1 MASVSL
7 DHISKQYP
15 NGVLALEAICLQAAD
30 GELFALVGPS
40 GCGKTTLLR
49 IVAGLETPTAG
60 HVHIGDRDVTAC
72 PAYRRDVAMVF
83 QRPTLYPHL
92 NVRSNLTFGLDARRF
107 FPSLRSDPAR
117 ESLIADAAGILGL
130 GDLLDRRPAELSGG
144 QQQRVALGR
153 AIVRHPAVFLLDEP
167 LSNLDSRLRQ
177 EMRRELHLLHKRLRA
192 TMFYVTHDQE
202 EALTL
207 GDRVAV
213 LRDGRV
219 QQADRPD
226 VLYERPANRF
236 VAGFLGWPG
245 MNLLDGKLVAENDRL
260 RLENATDVFHLGS
273 VRQGEWRAFA
283 GRRVTVGVR
292 PEHVRLA
299 HDGDATLGLEVRLVE
314 ALGPDRLLTLRHG
327 DWAVSMRLDKSLAP
341 AEQTTVT
348 AAFAMENAHLFD
360 QENGRALSHGRPE
373 G

>member
-15 NGVLALEAICLQAAD
+15 NGVQALVDVCLDAAD
-30 GELFALVGPS
+30 GELLALVGPS

-49 IVAGLETPTAG
+49 IIAGLETPTAG
-60 HVHIGDRDVTAC
+60 RVHIGDRDVTAC

-92 NVRSNLTFGLDARRF
+92 NVRSNLTFGHDARRPF
-107 FPSLRSDPAR
+107 SWLRPDSAR

-130 GDLLDRRPAELSGG
+130 SDLLDRRPAELSGG

-207 GDRVAV
+207 GDRVVV
-213 LRDGRV
+213 LDRGRV
-219 QQADRPD
+219 QQADRPTA
-226 VLYERPANRF
+226 LYERPANCF
-236 VAGFLGWPG
+236 VAGF
-245 MNLLDGKLVAENDRL
+245 
-260 RLENATDVFHLGS
+260 
-273 VRQGEWRAFA
+273 
-283 GRRVTVGVR
+283 
-292 PEHVRLA
+292 
-299 HDGDATLGLEVRLVE
+299 
-314 ALGPDRLLTLRHG
+314 
-327 DWAVSMRLDKSLAP
+327 
-341 AEQTTVT
+341 
-348 AAFAMENAHLFD
+348 
-360 QENGRALSHGRPE
+360 
-373 G
+373 